1 MEYELPDCCVV
12 MKPGETY
19 TFFNDFRK
27 EYEQRMEYYIDG
39 LHKANKPV
47 PPELKELALQMVEAK
62 TKIYDILFNGTDS
75 ESYRKGK
82 KEYFEKN
89 KELCEYIS
97 LIQKE
102 GDSFRIQVVLT
113 IEYESEK
120 IKID

>member
-12 MKPGETY
+12 MKPGEKY
-19 TFFNDFRK
+19 TFLYDYK
-27 EYEQRMEYYIDG
+27 EEYEQRLVEYINN
-39 LHKANKPV
+39 LHNAGKPV
-47 PPELKELALQMVEAK
+47 PTELKELALQMVEAK
-62 TKIYDILFNGTDS
+62 AKIYDILFNGTDS

-102 GDSFRIQVVLT
+102 GDAFRVQIVLT
-113 IEYESEK
+113 IQYENEEV
-120 IKID
+120 